1 MTFQPLETLNRI
13 GIHIITI
20 LLLIFSS
27 CAKKQNSIF
36 LSKEKAKEANDHFFK
51 GIELKNNGKWDA
63 SVKAFEDYLLI
74 LPNEPSAHYEIAR
87 IQREQLLMPEMA
99 LNHAKQAVVLD
110 KNNKWYGLEYARC
123 LGANNQWTQS
133 TKQYQLLTKQD
144 PSWTLPL
151 IELSEICSRNGEIRQ
166 SIEALDQLEKIN
178 GIDPYISRLKQ
189 ELYVQLKDLDAAG
202 FELEKLALQF
212 PEEAEF
218 TIQAAEFYLGIN
230 ANQKALNIINK
241 NPHTPQSQKA
251 FLEYKILSKDP
262 KSHPQDILI
271 ALDKALDSPDIKID
285 QRINALAPFV
295 YNENIQDQ
303 WKKTIESC
311 IEKNI
316 TFFPQEAK
324 AHSIAGDFYSLNNEN
339 KKALTAYQNTVALD
353 PSKKVV
359 WAALLGIYEIDNTL
373 SPTEYYDLAQEAYNL
388 FPFAAEFRKMAA
400 QALFRLGELQTC
412 IEECNAGL
420 AVVLDDPN
428 IESELHLMKVFCF
441 AALGDKKNASAQ
453 GLKMMSKKNIMGTS
467 SVIQLGWMNEFFG
480 LQISDIQEQMIVLI
494 NNQIAGSNIA
504 LHALQLRKGEKI
516 AESEFDKN
524 SFFDALNAALYFT
537 EKKDNNTACKFLSEA
552 KKDMPFN
559 VWLNQINPECP

>member
-1 MTFQPLETLNRI
+1 LETLNRI

-27 CAKKQNSIF
+27 CSKKQSSIF
-36 LSKEKAKEANDHFFK
+36 LSKEKAKEANDHFFR
-51 GIELKNNGKWDA
+51 GVEMKNNAKWEA

-74 LPNEPSAHYEIAR
+74 LPNEASAHYEIAR

-99 LNHAKQAVVLD
+99 LNHAKKAAELD

-123 LGANNQWTQS
+123 LGANNQWTPS
-133 TKQYQLLTKQD
+133 AKQQD
-144 PSWTLPL
+144 PTWTLPL
-151 IELSEICSRNGEIRQ
+151 IELSEICSRNGELRQ

-189 ELYVQLKDLDAAG
+189 ELYVQLKELDAAG

-212 PEEAEF
+212 PEETDF
-218 TIQAAEFYLGIN
+218 TIQAAEFYLGTN
-230 ANQKALNIINK
+230 ANQKALNIIHK

-262 KSHPQDILI
+262 KSHPQDILM

-303 WKKTIESC
+303 WKKTIERC

-316 TFFPQEAK
+316 TLFPQEAK
-324 AHSIAGDFYSLNNEN
+324 AHSLAGDFYALNNDN
-339 KKALTAYQNTVALD
+339 KKALTAYQNTVTLD

-359 WAALLGIYEIDNTL
+359 WSALLGIYEIDNAL

-420 AVVLDDPN
+420 AIVLDDPN
-428 IESELHLMKVFCF
+428 TESELHLLKVFSL
-441 AALGDKKNASAQ
+441 AALGDKKNANVQ
-453 GLKMMSKKNIMGTS
+453 GLNMMKKKHIMGTS
-467 SVIQLGWMNEFFG
+467 SVIQLGWMNEFFD
-480 LQISDIQEQMIVLI
+480 LQIPEIQEQMIVLI
-494 NNQIAGSNIA
+494 NNQMAGSNIA
-504 LHALQLRKGEKI
+504 LHAFQMRKGEKI
-516 AESEFDKN
+516 VESEFDKN
-524 SFFDALNAALYFT
+524 SFFDALNGAQYFT
-537 EKKDNNTACKFLSEA
+537 ENKDNITACKFLSEA
-552 KKDMPFN
+552 KRDMPFN
-559 VWLNQINPECP
+559 IWLNQINPECP

>member
-1 MTFQPLETLNRI
+1 MNKITL
-13 GIHIITI
+13 HIFFASI
-20 LLLIFSS
+20 LVFSG

-36 LSKEKAKEANDHFFK
+36 LSKEKAKEANDAFFK
-51 GIELKNNGKWDA
+51 GIELKNNAKWDQ
-63 SVKAFEDYLLI
+63 SVKAFEDYLLF
-74 LPNEPSAHYEIAR
+74 LPNEAAAHYEIAR

-99 LNHAKQAVVLD
+99 LNHAKRAVELD
-110 KNNKWYGLEYARC
+110 KNNKWYGLEYGRC
-123 LGANNQWTQS
+123 LGANNQWTS
-133 TKQYQLLTKQD
+133 SAKQYQLLTKQD
-144 PSWTLPL
+144 PTWTLPL
-151 IELSEICSRNGEIRQ
+151 LELSEICSRNGELRQ

-212 PEEAEF
+212 PEESEF

-241 NPHTPQSQKA
+241 NQHTPLSQKA

-295 YNENIQDQ
+295 YNENIQDS
-303 WKKTIESC
+303 WKKTIERC

-316 TFFPQEAK
+316 TFFPREAK
-324 AHSIAGDFYSLNNEN
+324 AYSLAGDFYALNNEN

-359 WAALLGIYEIDNTL
+359 WSALLSIYELEDTL

-420 AVVLDDPN
+420 AIVLDDPN
-428 IESELHLMKVFCF
+428 VESELHLMKVFCF
-441 AALGDKKNASAQ
+441 AAMGDKKNANAQ
-453 GLKMMSKKNIMGTS
+453 GESMMKKKNIMAAS
-467 SVIQLGWMNEFFG
+467 SVIQLGWMNEFFE
-480 LQISDIQEQMIVLI
+480 LQIPNIQEQMIVLI
-494 NNQIAGSNIA
+494 NNQMAGSNIA
-504 LHALQLRKGEKI
+504 LHAYQLRKGERI

-524 SFFDALNAALYFT
+524 SFFDALNAAKYFT
-537 EKKDNNTACKFLSEA
+537 EKKDNIAACKFLTEA
-552 KKDMPFN
+552 KKKMPFN
-559 VWLNQINPECP
+559 NWLNQINPECP